1 MIAGL
6 TAEKAIGE
14 TINVGS
20 NTSYKIKD
28 LVMQIAKIIGENV
41 KIVID
46 KERFRPFDVQKLV
59 CDYRKAR
66 KMLDWTPEIPIEDGL
81 AKTIEWMKTNSPD
94 FATPFEGWAK
104 IYRMNLSHKK

>member
-1 MIAGL
+1 
-6 TAEKAIGE
+6 
-14 TINVGS
+14 
-20 NTSYKIKD
+20 
-28 LVMQIAKIIGENV
+28 MQIAKIIGENV

-66 KMLDWTPEIPIEDGL
+66 KILDWTPKVPIEEGL
-81 AKTIEWMKTNSPD
+81 TKTIDWMKTNSPD